1 MALIAKTKW
10 KEELYIFDEQGRS
23 FMFDC
28 GWGVEP
34 LVAYVPLAEQWTGCV
49 PAWLHDRRD
58 EVIEA
63 MKAVNHRV
71 LDGRY
76 PELRDPD
83 PRESS

>member
-1 MALIAKTKW
+1 MALIAKSKW
-10 KEELYIFDEQGRS
+10 KEELYIYDEQGRS

-28 GWGVEP
+28 GWGVDP
-34 LVAYVPLAEQWTGCV
+34 LVAYVPLAEQWTTCV

-63 MKAVNHRV
+63 IAAVNHRV

-76 PELRDPD
+76 PELRAPD